1 MNKMPEIKLVA
12 QSSTAMFR
20 ERMLESVAT
29 GFYFAS
35 AVAWMDVIR
44 AVLTKSKLTKNNSQ
58 SFFALTAIIT
68 TLLSVAVSMVITRI
82 DKNVKATK
90 PVFAVM

>member
-1 MNKMPEIKLVA
+1 MSDVKLVA
-12 QSSTAMFR
+12 QSSAQMFR

-44 AVLTKSKLTKNNSQ
+44 AVLTKSIKVKNNSQ

-68 TLLSVAVSMVITRI
+68 TLISVLVSMVISRI
-82 DKNVKATK
+82 DKNVKAAK

>member
-1 MNKMPEIKLVA
+1 MTDVKRAA
-12 QSSTAMFR
+12 QTSTVMFR
-20 ERMLESVAT
+20 QRMLESVAT

-58 SFFALTAIIT
+58 SFFALTAVLT
-68 TLLSVAVSMVITRI
+68 TLLSVIVSMVITKI
-82 DKNVKATK
+82 DKNVRAAK